1 MPGLDIIQEAGRQL
15 VICNACRYCEGY
27 CPVFRAI
34 ETRRDFK
41 QGDVFYLSN
50 LCHDCRACYYA
61 CMYTP
66 PHEFAINIPQIL
78 AKSRIETY
86 RRWSWPDFLGRAF
99 KNRSV
104 TVFLATG
111 LAALVAVLALLFI
124 PSENLYAAHLGPGS
138 FYEVV
143 PYLAMV
149 AGALILFFY
158 GIAVWLRGGARFWS
172 ETRSAINERGN
183 WKTLAAAVGAALGL
197 RYLKG
202 GGPGCFYPDERP
214 SSVRRVYHSLTFWGL
229 TSDFVST
236 TLAFVYQDF
245 FHILPPYSL
254 TSAPVILG
262 SVGGVALLIG
272 TCGLIYYKLQS
283 DREPE
288 APAASGM
295 DYVFLVTLGLTALT
309 GMLTL
314 ILRATTAMGS
324 ILVLHLACIAALFV
338 TAPYGKFVH
347 AVYRTLALIR
357 YETEQ
362 SQPHHSVGH

>member
-1 MPGLDIIQEAGRQL
+1 MPGLDVIQEAGRQL

-78 AKSRIETY
+78 AESRIETY
-86 RRWSWPDFLGRAF
+86 RRWSWPAFFGRAF

-111 LAALVAVLALLFI
+111 VAAIVAVLALLFI
-124 PSENLYAAHLGPGS
+124 PSGNLFAAHLGPGA

-143 PYLAMV
+143 PYVAMV

-158 GIAVWLRGGARFWS
+158 GIAVWLRGGSRFWS
-172 ETRSAINERGN
+172 ETGSSLNERGN
-183 WKTLAAAVGAALGL
+183 WKTFAAAVSAALGL

-254 TSAPVILG
+254 TSAPVIFG
-262 SVGGVALLIG
+262 SLGGVALIIG
-272 TCGLIYYKLQS
+272 TGGLIYFKLQS
-283 DREPE
+283 DREP
-288 APAASGM
+288 AAAAAFGM
-295 DYVFLVTLGLTALT
+295 DYVFLVTLGLAALT

-314 ILRATTAMGS
+314 ILRATSAMGS
-324 ILVLHLACIAALFV
+324 ILVLHLACIAALFIS
-338 TAPYGKFVH
+338 APYGKFVH

-357 YETEQ
+357 YEVEQ
-362 SQPHHSVGH
+362 SQPHEQIGH